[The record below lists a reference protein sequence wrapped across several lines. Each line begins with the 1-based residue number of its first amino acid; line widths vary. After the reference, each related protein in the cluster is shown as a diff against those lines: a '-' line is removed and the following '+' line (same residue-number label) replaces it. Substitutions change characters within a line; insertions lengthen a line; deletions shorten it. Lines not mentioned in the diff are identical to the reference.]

1 MKIELSSRLN
11 TEEDRIYKFEGKSIE
26 IIQTEIERK
35 HTHTP
40 KKPKQNRISKI
51 SGVIV

>member
-35 HTHTP
+35 HTHTHTKNP
-40 KKPKQNRISKI
+40 NRTEYLRSV
-51 SGVIV
+51 G